1 MNYFT
6 LDIWCGLN
14 GIFSCLFS
22 VRLLYIAA
30 LNDSAIK
37 KRLLV
42 FCLVPKIQQ
51 RIFTDLYI
59 WSLISGNLYNIA
71 DFLNKNDLRWL
82 PQREQTIFYMKCY
95 SFKKKRITFD
105 GYKSLVCKRWHA
117 LVQSRFHILKVISSK
132 ELCYKCIHS

>member
-22 VRLLYIAA
+22 VQLLYIVA

-42 FCLVPKIQQ
+42 FCLVSKIQQ

-59 WSLISGNLYNIA
+59 RSLISGNLYNIA
-71 DFLNKNDLRWL
+71 DFLNKSNLRWL
-82 PQREQTIFYMKCY
+82 PQREQTIFFFKCY
-95 SFKKKRITFD
+95 SCEKKRIPFD
-105 GYKSLVCKRWHA
+105 GYKSLVCRRWHA
-117 LVQSRFHILKVISSK
+117 LAQSLFNIQKV
-132 ELCYKCIHS
+132 